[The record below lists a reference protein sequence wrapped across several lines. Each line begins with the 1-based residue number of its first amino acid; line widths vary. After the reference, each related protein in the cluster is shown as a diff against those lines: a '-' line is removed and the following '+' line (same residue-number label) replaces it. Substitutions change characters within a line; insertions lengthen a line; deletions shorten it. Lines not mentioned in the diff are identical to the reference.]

1 MPRREPSNLPVR
13 MQIGPTKLH
22 LLNGGRFNAGCCS
35 MRSCPNCVAGHRPMD
50 SEFEISEGSRGST
63 VLLGRDVFETFTLGV
78 ASMDAASLFEALRSV
93 GLLAI
98 FLTNAVM
105 MDEPQTCPQQ
115 CKTRCESCQASDQPA
130 TAVSA
135 SKAESQ
141 EHEGACPACPG
152 TMVIL
157 SDGADADVSEEG
169 CRECVKSIAVTVAH
183 AKDCAD
189 CCDEVSSCPGSQC
202 TVGSPSPNH
211 PVVVRVVAHATTE
224 SERTCPFFS
233 DVHTKCPLS
242 TATVSCS
249 ASEPTIAEPTVS
261 AGKTSCS
268 SCVSTRTV
276 QISRVAHAATA
287 DCVDDCEMDGAC
299 PCPSECGDCPS
310 EALVSVCDD
319 EVRGAAVVGH
329 WVSDLVSGKPKF
341 KATFAVH
348 GVVPEMNWT
357 PVEECGHK
365 KICAGDRCYEVEDV
379 AIEGQTCDQT
389 EANAV
394 EFQQPIHCVPAAPP
408 LPPSYQFTQMP
419 QGGFP
424 VPAGASPWGIP
435 VSVQADPINAALAGT
450 TVSVPANVLTRLL
463 VEQATASTRLEMT
476 QGLMEEREAYMSQY
490 LQVVE
495 RNMTLQS
502 QLAAMEARQ
511 QYSDALAATLADR
524 MDAALKV
531 AHRSQETV
539 QSDSSSA
546 EQRSEIDTIQE
557 DLTNIRRQ
565 IALLKRQ
572 SPVPFAPSFMGAHTG
587 DASVPT
593 RSAKGTFP
601 TRSAKGGVYV
611 PVTPTAAPCASA
623 SCPDSPASEIGLR

>member
-1 MPRREPSNLPVR
+1 
-13 MQIGPTKLH
+13 
-22 LLNGGRFNAGCCS
+22 
-35 MRSCPNCVAGHRPMD
+35 MD
-50 SEFEISEGSRGST
+50 SEFKISEGSRGST
-63 VLLGRDVFETFTLGV
+63 ALLRRDGFETFTLGV
-78 ASMDAASLFEALRSV
+78 ASMDAASLFEAFRSV

-105 MDEPQTCPQQ
+105 MDEPPSCPQQ
-115 CKTRCESCQASDQPA
+115 CETRCKTCEASDQAA
-130 TAVSA
+130 TAVST
-135 SKAESQ
+135 SKTESQ
-141 EHEGACPACPG
+141 ENANACPACPG
-152 TMVIL
+152 SMVIFT
-157 SDGADADVSEEG
+157 DGANAGISEHG
-169 CRECVKSIAVTVAH
+169 CQGCVKSIAVTVAH

-189 CCDEVSSCPGSQC
+189 CCEDASACPGGQDTAAS
-202 TVGSPSPNH
+202 TSPNH
-211 PVVVRVVAHATTE
+211 HAVVRVVAHATSKGACPF
-224 SERTCPFFS
+224 SEGTCPFSS
-233 DVHTKCPLS
+233 DDHTKCPLS
-242 TATVSCS
+242 TKTVSCS
-249 ASEPTIAEPTVS
+249 KAEPTVATPTLS
-261 AGKTSCS
+261 DSKTSCS

-276 QISRVAHAATA
+276 PIRSVAHAATA
-287 DCVDDCEMDGAC
+287 DCGDGCELEGAC
-299 PCPSECGDCPS
+299 PCPTACSDCPS

-319 EVRGAAVVGH
+319 EVGGAAVVGH

-341 KATFAVH
+341 TATFAVH

-357 PVEECGHK
+357 PVAECGHK
-365 KICAGDRCYEVEDV
+365 KICAGDRCYEVEDA
-379 AIEGQTCDQT
+379 AIEGQTCDQS
-389 EANAV
+389 EASEV

-424 VPAGASPWGIP
+424 VPAGVSRWGIP
-435 VSVQADPINAALAGT
+435 VSVHADPMDAALAGT

-463 VEQATASTRLEMT
+463 VEQATANTRLEMT
-476 QGLMEEREAYMSQY
+476 QGLMEEREAYMSEY

-511 QYSDALAATLADR
+511 QYADALAATLADR

-531 AHRSQETV
+531 AHRSQETA
-539 QSDSSSA
+539 QSESSSV

-587 DASVPT
+587 EASVPA
-593 RSAKGTFP
+593 RNAKGTLP
-601 TRSAKGGVYV
+601 RRSAKGGVYV

-623 SCPDSPASEIGLR
+623 SCSDSPASEIGVR